1 MEDATRTATVE
12 RQTIQ
17 SSISSSGTLAALDT
31 YTITSLVSGE
41 VIRADFEK
49 GDPVSYTHLDVYKRQ
64 GASSFCLEKYLRF

>member
-49 GDPVSYTHLDVYKRQ
+49 GDQVEKGDVLYCIDT
-64 GASSFCLEKYLRF
+64 GDVDEKN